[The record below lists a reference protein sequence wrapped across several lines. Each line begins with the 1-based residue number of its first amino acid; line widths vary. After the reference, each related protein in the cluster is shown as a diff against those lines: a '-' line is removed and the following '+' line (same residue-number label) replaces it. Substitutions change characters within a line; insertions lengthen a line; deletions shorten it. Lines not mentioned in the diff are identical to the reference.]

1 MKTGMLYDVLY
12 GYSGLV
18 AERTELQ
25 SVKEVADFIHT
36 HGGGMITTQDD
47 EPLLEIWHGEFEYCN
62 DMELKNELMTE
73 LRKGE
78 GFEDRYEF

>member
-1 MKTGMLYDVLY
+1 MIYNTLLGHTGLYDEGEKLH
-12 GYSGLV
+12 
-18 AERTELQ
+18 

-36 HGGGMITTQDD
+36 HGGGMITTQND

-62 DMELKNELMTE
+62 DMELKNELMSE

>member
-1 MKTGMLYDVLY
+1 MIYNTLLGHTGLYDEGEKLH
-12 GYSGLV
+12 
-18 AERTELQ
+18 

-36 HGGGMITTQDD
+36 HDGGMITTQND

-62 DMELKNELMTE
+62 DMELKNELMSE